1 MASMVYILLGSNQG
15 NSIEQLKLAVQHI
28 KGEVGSIEK
37 SSSVYQTAAWGNT
50 DQAPFSNQVILVR
63 TEKNA
68 EEVLRILLGIEKKM
82 GRKRVVKWEPRMIDL
97 DILFYNDLIMEEPN
111 LTIPHAY
118 LHQRR
123 FTLVPL
129 VEIDENYVHPI
140 FKKTMK
146 ELLESCE
153 DKLSVEK
160 ISIK

>member
-15 NSIEQLKLAVQHI
+15 NSIEQLKLAIQHI
-28 KGEVGSIEK
+28 KGEVGNIEK

-111 LTIPHAY
+111 LTIPHPH
-118 LHQRR
+118 LHERR
-123 FTLVPL
+123 FTLIPL
-129 VEIDENYVHPI
+129 VEIDENWVHP
-140 FKKTMK
+140 KLNKTMR

>member
-97 DILFYNDLIMEEPN
+97 DLLFYNDLIMEEPN
-111 LTIPHAY
+111 LTIPHPY

>member
-15 NSIEQLKLAVQHI
+15 NSIEQLKLAIQHI

-50 DQAPFSNQVILVR
+50 EQAPFSNQVILVR

-68 EEVLRILLGIEKKM
+68 EDVLRILLGIEKKM

-97 DILFYNDLIMEEPN
+97 DILFYNGLIMEEPN
-111 LTIPHAY
+111 LTIPPPH
-118 LHQRR
+118 LHERR
-123 FTLVPL
+123 FTLIPL
-129 VEIDENYVHPI
+129 VEIDENWVHP
-140 FKKTMK
+140 KLNKTMR

>member
-1 MASMVYILLGSNQG
+1 VYILLGSNQG

-68 EEVLRILLGIEKKM
+68 EDVLRILLGIEKKM

-111 LTIPHAY
+111 LTIPHPH

-129 VEIDENYVHPI
+129 VEIDENWVHP
-140 FKKTMK
+140 KLNKTMQ

>member
-111 LTIPHAY
+111 LTIPHPY

>member
-68 EEVLRILLGIEKKM
+68 EDVLRILLGIEKKM

-111 LTIPHAY
+111 LTIPHPH

-129 VEIDENYVHPI
+129 VEIDENWVHP
-140 FKKTMK
+140 KLNKTMQ